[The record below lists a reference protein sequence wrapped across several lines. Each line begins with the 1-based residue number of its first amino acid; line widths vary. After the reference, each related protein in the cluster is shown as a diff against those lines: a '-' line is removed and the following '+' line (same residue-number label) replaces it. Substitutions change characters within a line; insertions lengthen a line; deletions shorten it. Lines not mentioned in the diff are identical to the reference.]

1 MTKEISRFVR
11 NSKMTGR
18 MLKSTGLGSGQG
30 ARSLKHKVEQL
41 LRAPDFA
48 EQLSVWSQLPARQV
62 VNPLFSFLCSTDDTL
77 KLRAVS
83 ALGQVVA
90 GLANADLESARVVV
104 RRLIWSLNDESGGIG
119 WGAPEAIGEI
129 LASHEVLAGEYAH
142 ILLSLI
148 REDGNFLELPLLQRG
163 VLWGLARLA
172 AVRPQLLQQAAPYV
186 AVFVDSVDQPSREL
200 AAQVLSLLNR
210 G

>member
-1 MTKEISRFVR
+1 VSEP
-11 NSKMTGR
+11 
-18 MLKSTGLGSGQG
+18 GQG
-30 ARSLKHKVEQL
+30 GRSLKREVEQL
-41 LRAPDFA
+41 LRAPDFT
-48 EQLSVWSQLPARQV
+48 EQLSAWHQFPARQV
-62 VNPLFSFLCSTDDTL
+62 VNPLFSFLCSADDML

-90 GLANADLESARVVV
+90 RLADADLESARVVV

-129 LASHEVLAGEYAH
+129 LASHEVLAREYAH
-142 ILLSLI
+142 ILLSFI
-148 REDGNFLELPLLQRG
+148 RADGNFLELPLLQRG

-172 AVRPQLLQQAAPYV
+172 AVRPHLLQQAGPYV

-200 AAQVLSLLNR
+200 AAHILNLLNS

>member
-1 MTKEISRFVR
+1 VSEP
-11 NSKMTGR
+11 
-18 MLKSTGLGSGQG
+18 GQG

-48 EQLSVWSQLPARQV
+48 EQLSAWDQFPARQV
-62 VNPLFSFLCSTDDTL
+62 VNPLFSFLCSADDQL
-77 KLRAVS
+77 KLRAVR
-83 ALGQVVA
+83 ALGQVVGRLA
-90 GLANADLESARVVV
+90 GEDLESARVVL
-104 RRLIWSLNDESGGIG
+104 RRLIWNLNDESGGIG

-129 LASHEVLAGEYAH
+129 LAGHEGLAREYTH
-142 ILLSLI
+142 ILLSFI

-172 AVRPQLLQQAAPYV
+172 AVRPQLLEHAGPHVAA
-186 AVFVDSVDQPSREL
+186 FVDSPDQPSREL
-200 AAQVLSLLNR
+200 AAHILSLLNR